1 MIVEFSTEFE
11 RIATAQGAEY
21 VSKKVSELED
31 FVQGYGFAN
40 GLVNFVPINDFDS
53 EIGASSQMI
62 YKGNCVLQFLTKA
75 VKSDNFEATKDI
87 LIDEMILL
95 SEGFFRGLNLNENLI
110 FNNPT
115 WQTRTTILRQ
125 YTANFIVGVESR
137 ITFETACN
145 RL

>member
-11 RIATAQGAEY
+11 RIATATGAGY

-31 FVQGYGFAN
+31 FVQGYDFTT
-40 GLVNFVPINDFDS
+40 GLINFVPIRDFDS
-53 EIGASSQMI
+53 EIGASGQMM

-75 VKSDNFEATKDI
+75 KKDDNFEATKDI

-95 SEGFFRGLNLNENLI
+95 SEQFFRGLLLNENLI
-110 FNNPT
+110 FDNPT

-125 YTANFIVGVESR
+125 YTSNFIVGVESR
-137 ITFETACN
+137 ITFDTACN